1 MATRP
6 ALATSPWNGY
16 FIKAIRT
23 NTIFPMKWI
32 VVESYETIPNARE
45 EIKAYRDEN
54 TRNLTRVTAKG
65 HKTSIKFTVRPLHLA
80 DKMRVQKF
88 FRDGEGGTPDSTAG
102 HQRKIQLQ
110 YWNDEDN
117 AYKTAYFYRPDIT
130 FKIKRA
136 TATDIKYDEFEINLI
151 EY

>member
-1 MATRP
+1 MAT
-6 ALATSPWNGY
+6 ALAEGTWNGY
-16 FIKAIRT
+16 FIKATKT

-88 FRDGEGGTPDSTAG
+88 FRDGEGGTPDSTAA

-130 FKIKRA
+130 FKIKQA
-136 TATDIKYDEFEINLI
+136 TANDIKYDEFEINLI

>member
-1 MATRP
+1 MAT
-6 ALATSPWNGY
+6 ALAEGTWNGY
-16 FIKAIRT
+16 FIKATKT

-32 VVESYETIPNARE
+32 VAESYETIPNARE

-65 HKTSIKFTVRPLHLA
+65 HKTSIKFTIRPLHLA

-88 FRDGEGGTPDSTAG
+88 FRDGEGGNPDSTNR
-102 HQRKIQLQ
+102 HQRKIHLQ

-130 FKIKRA
+130 FKIKQA
-136 TATDIKYDEFEINLI
+136 TANDIKYDEFEINLI